1 MDIDINNCYK
11 LCTEVNVQ
19 QFAHMFHTFGD
30 VLQKNINIL
39 HIDKKQLSLDP

>member
-1 MDIDINNCYK
+1 
-11 LCTEVNVQ
+11 
-19 QFAHMFHTFGD
+19 MFHTFED